1 METHKH
7 HSSLVK
13 KQKSAGNNYYDS
25 EMQHTNKQKKTTL
38 YKIPHLDTKEN
49 INIDTYFDQN
59 IPCRTDT
66 RSNKSTISKNI

>member
-1 METHKH
+1 MLRNKRAQEITIITVECNIPT
-7 HSSLVK
+7 SK
-13 KQKSAGNNYYDS
+13 KY
-25 EMQHTNKQKKTTL
+25 EKTTL

>member
-1 METHKH
+1 MAHLLRNKRAQEITIITVKCNIPTSKKH
-7 HSSLVK
+7 
-13 KQKSAGNNYYDS
+13 
-25 EMQHTNKQKKTTL
+25 KKTTL